1 MNVGTSGRDS
11 ISRWRIVAS
20 MTRRVGLIAIGI
32 LALAFARL
40 AAQNREPLPE
50 ALMQMADTERAFA
63 ARALVVGWKQA
74 FLEYFSYSAIGFAEG
89 RPGNARE
96 QVAKNPDPPK
106 DLQLIW
112 EPRYGD
118 SAASGELGYLTGPVK
133 NILPS
138 RNNGQPRH
146 SAYFSIWKREADGS
160 FKVVM
165 DVGIQTPG
173 PVPFPAGF
181 TRAPHA
187 NRFTGDYDDTIPPLG
202 TADGLLNS
210 ALRSGQARAYRSR
223 LADGVRF
230 HRQNKLPIVGQT
242 AVLQWLAS
250 QPSYSN
256 VEARYAESARSGDL
270 GYTWGTYS
278 IAPRRV
284 TAARGAAQT
293 VNAEIGFYVR
303 VWVRERNGQ
312 WKLAVDVLQ

>member
-1 MNVGTSGRDS
+1 MGRR
-11 ISRWRIVAS
+11 IGIVAICVAA
-20 MTRRVGLIAIGI
+20 MVVV
-32 LALAFARL
+32 RL
-40 AAQNREPLPE
+40 KPDPTYAQSHEPLPE
-50 ALMQMADTERAFA
+50 ALTQMVETERKFA
-63 ARALVVGWKQA
+63 ARALDVGWKQA
-74 FLEYFSYSAIGFAEG
+74 FLEYFSYTAIGFAEG

-138 RNNGQPRH
+138 RNKGQPRH
-146 SAYFSIWKREADGS
+146 SNYFSIWKREQDGS

-173 PVPFPAGF
+173 PVPYAVGF
-181 TRAPHA
+181 TRAAHA
-187 NRFTGDYDDTIPPLG
+187 NRFTGDYDDTTPPLG

-210 ALRSGQARAYRSR
+210 ALRGGQVRAYRSR

-230 HRQNKLPIVGQT
+230 HRNNLLPVVGQT
-242 AVLQWLAS
+242 AVLQWLPS

-256 VEARYAESARSGDL
+256 VEARYAEAARSGDL

-284 TAARGAAQT
+284 TATGGAAKTLDVQ
-293 VNAEIGFYVR
+293 VGFYVR

-312 WKLAVDVLQ
+312 WKVAVDVLQ

>member
-1 MNVGTSGRDS
+1 MR
-11 ISRWRIVAS
+11 RILVVSLCVA
-20 MTRRVGLIAIGI
+20 
-32 LALAFARL
+32 ALARAG
-40 AAQNREPLPE
+40 AQSREPLPE
-50 ALMQMADTERAFA
+50 ALTQMVETERKFA
-63 ARALVVGWKQA
+63 ARALEVGWKQA
-74 FLEYFSYSAIGFAEG
+74 FLEYFSYTAIGFAEG

-96 QVAKNPDPPK
+96 QVAKNADPPK

-138 RNNGQPRH
+138 RNKGQPRH
-146 SAYFSIWKREADGS
+146 SNYFSIWKREQDGS

-173 PVPFPAGF
+173 PVPYAAGF

-187 NRFTGDYDDTIPPLG
+187 NRFTGDYDDTTPPLG

-210 ALRSGQARAYRSR
+210 ALRSSQVRAYRSR

-230 HRQNKLPIVGQT
+230 HRNNLLPVVGPT
-242 AVLQWLAS
+242 AVLQWLPS

-256 VEARYAESARSGDL
+256 VEARYAEAARSGDL

-284 TAARGAAQT
+284 TATGGAAKTLDVQ
-293 VNAEIGFYVR
+293 VGFYVR

-312 WKLAVDVLQ
+312 WKVAVDVLQ